1 MSLSKHRTAYYVIA
15 FLDEC
20 VSPRYF
26 SCAYCGRQLTR
37 DTLTIDHIMPV
48 SRGGPWW
55 LENTCIACNQ
65 CNYHKGTQHPDRFVE
80 PVETLRDILD
90 AFGLVMAQVYE
101 SLGLDNRGRVIE
113 CQKTA

>member
-1 MSLSKHRTAYYVIA
+1 MSLSHHRTAYAVIVY
-15 FLDEC
+15 LDEC

-37 DTLTIDHIMPV
+37 HTLTIDHIMPR
-48 SRGGPWW
+48 SLGGPFW

-65 CNYHKGTQHPDRFVE
+65 CNFHKGTKHPDRFVE
-80 PVETLRDILD
+80 PTETLRDIMD
-90 AFGLVMAQVYE
+90 CFGLVLSQVYE
-101 SLGLDNRGRVIE
+101 GIGLDNRGRANR